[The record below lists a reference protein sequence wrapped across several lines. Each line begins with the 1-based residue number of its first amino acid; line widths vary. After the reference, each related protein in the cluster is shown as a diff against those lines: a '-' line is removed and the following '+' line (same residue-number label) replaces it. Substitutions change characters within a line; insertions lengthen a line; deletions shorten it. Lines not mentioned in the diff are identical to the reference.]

1 VSGRLQDRVVIVTGA
16 SRGLGKSIAR
26 LCARE
31 GGIVA
36 VAARTEAVWDDR
48 LPGTVFETVEEIE
61 ADGGRAIPVRA
72 DLARPEDVEHLVE
85 VVHAE
90 LGPVDV
96 LVNNAALTVPGR
108 PPEPG
113 APPRAPRAAPPAPSA
128 PSPGASAAG
137 TPRMRMAGSFLDFP
151 LKGFRLHFEIGLFAA
166 YRLMQLVLPDM
177 IEKQR
182 GGIVNISS
190 YAAFVPGEG
199 PYEHPGVAGGFAY
212 GGNKAA
218 LQHLTQSVAFE
229 MQPHG
234 IAVNALLTSRPVL
247 SPGNLYAAPNV
258 KNWASPDDFAEAVVR
273 LAVVPPEHMTGW
285 IVYDEDVL
293 HPELG
298 RRGWLGERPEP

>member
-1 VSGRLQDRVVIVTGA
+1 MSIREGQRLADRVVIVTGA
-16 SRGLGKSIAR
+16 SRGLGKSIAQ

-36 VAARTEAVWDDR
+36 VAARTEAVWDER
-48 LPGTVFETVEEIE
+48 LPGTVYETVAEIE
-61 ADGGRAIPVRA
+61 AEGGRAIPVRA

-113 APPRAPRAAPPAPSA
+113 APPRQSRAAPSPA
-128 PSPGASAAG
+128 PSPGGGERRIRA
-137 TPRMRMAGSFLDFP
+137 AGSFLDFP
-151 LKGFRLHFEIGLFAA
+151 LKGFRLHFEIGLFAS

-182 GGIVNISS
+182 GAVVNISS

-199 PYEHPGVAGGFAY
+199 PYAQPGVAGGFAY
-212 GGNKAA
+212 GGNKVA
-218 LQHLTQSVAFE
+218 LQHLTQSVAYE

-234 IAVNALLTSRPVL
+234 IAVNALLTSAPVL
-247 SPGNLYAAPNV
+247 SPGNLVAAPYV
-258 KNWASPDDFAEAVVR
+258 KNWASPEDFAEAAVR
-273 LAVVPPEHMTGW
+273 LAVVSPEVMTGCLM
-285 IVYDEDVL
+285 YDDDVL

-298 RRGWLGERPEP
+298 RRGWLGERGDPT